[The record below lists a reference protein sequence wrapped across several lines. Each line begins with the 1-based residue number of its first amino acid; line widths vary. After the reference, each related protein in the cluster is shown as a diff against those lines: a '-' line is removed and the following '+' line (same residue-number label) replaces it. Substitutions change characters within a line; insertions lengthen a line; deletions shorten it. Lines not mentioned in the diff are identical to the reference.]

1 MDLNFSSEKLI
12 TQRKLQGLS
21 QDKLA
26 EKSGINIRTLQRI
39 EKNEVKPQPYTLG
52 CLADS
57 LGVRIEDLTAPTP
70 SSLKDENSPRQ
81 LSILHFS
88 ALAGCVIPLGNILT
102 PLFLW
107 LFKKQASDTWNNHAQ
122 KVINFQISWLIYLF
136 VALVLYFTIEQLA
149 FFVFL
154 FPLITIINII
164 VLPAYSGILVIK
176 NKQPFYP
183 LTINFLKYKNANII

>member
-1 MDLNFSSEKLI
+1 MDLKFSSEKLI

-26 EKSGINIRTLQRI
+26 EKAGINIRTLQRI

-52 CLADS
+52 CLANS
-57 LGVRIEDLTAPTP
+57 LGVKIEDLTTP
-70 SSLKDENSPRQ
+70 IEINLPGEKSPQQ

-88 ALAGCVIPLGNILT
+88 ALAGCIIPLGNIFA

-107 LFKKQASDTWNNHAQ
+107 LFEKQTNDTWMYHAQ

-154 FPLITIINII
+154 FPVIAIINII
-164 VLPAYSGILVIK
+164 ILPVYSGILVIK
-176 NKQPFYP
+176 NKRPFYP
-183 LTINFLKYKNANII
+183 LTINFLKYKHENIV

>member
-1 MDLNFSSEKLI
+1 MDINFSSEKLI

-26 EKSGINIRTLQRI
+26 EKAGINIRTLQRI

-57 LGVRIEDLTAPTP
+57 LGLRIEDLTVPMP
-70 SSLKDENSPRQ
+70 ISLTGEISPRQ

-88 ALAGCVIPLGNILT
+88 ALAGCVIPLGNILA

-107 LFKKQASDTWNNHAQ
+107 LFKKQISNTWNNQAQ
-122 KVINFQISWLIYLF
+122 NVINFQISWLIYLF
-136 VALVLYFTIEQLA
+136 ATFILYFTIEQLA
-149 FFVFL
+149 FIVFL
-154 FPLITIINII
+154 FPVITIVNII
-164 VLPAYSGILVIK
+164 LLPVYSGILVIK
-176 NKQPFYP
+176 NRQPFYP
-183 LTINFLKYKNANII
+183 LTINFLKYKHENLI

>member
-26 EKSGINIRTLQRI
+26 EKAGINIRTLQRI

-57 LGVRIEDLTAPTP
+57 LGVRIEDLTNPAAINLTEE
-70 SSLKDENSPRQ
+70 KSPQQ
-81 LSILHFS
+81 LSLLHFS
-88 ALAGCVIPLGNILT
+88 ALTGCIIPLGNILA

-107 LFKKQASDTWNNHAQ
+107 LFKKQTSDAWDSHAK
-122 KVINFQISWLIYLF
+122 KVVNFQISSLLYLF
-136 VALVLYFTIEQLA
+136 VALGLYFTIEQLA
-149 FFVFL
+149 FVVFL
-154 FPLITIINII
+154 LPVITIINII
-164 VLPAYSGILVIK
+164 ILPVYSGILVIK
-176 NKQPFYP
+176 NKRPFYP
-183 LTINFLKYKNANII
+183 LTIKFL

>member
-12 TQRKLQGLS
+12 TQRKLLGLS

-26 EKSGINIRTLQRI
+26 EKAGINIRTLQRI

-57 LGVRIEDLTAPTP
+57 LGVRIEDLTVPMP
-70 SSLKDENSPRQ
+70 ISLTDEKSPRE

-88 ALAGCVIPLGNILT
+88 ALAGCVIPLGNILA

-107 LFKKQASDTWNNHAQ
+107 LFKKQVSDTWNNHAQ

-136 VALVLYFTIEQLA
+136 AILILYFTIEQFA

-154 FPLITIINII
+154 FPVITMINII
-164 VLPAYSGILVIK
+164 LLPVYSGILVIK
-176 NKQPFYP
+176 NRQPFYP
-183 LTINFLKYKNANII
+183 LTINFLKYKHENNI

>member
-1 MDLNFSSEKLI
+1 MDINFSSEKLI

-26 EKSGINIRTLQRI
+26 EKAGINIRTLQRI

-57 LGVRIEDLTAPTP
+57 LGVKIEDLTNSTP
-70 SSLKDENSPRQ
+70 ISLQEEESPRQ
-81 LSILHFS
+81 LSLLHFS
-88 ALAGCVIPLGNILT
+88 ALAGCVIPLGNIIA

-107 LFKKQASDTWNNHAQ
+107 LYKKQTSDTWNNHAK

-136 VALVLYFTIEQLA
+136 VALVLYFTIEQFA

-154 FPLITIINII
+154 FPIITIINILI
-164 VLPAYSGILVIK
+164 LPVYSGILVIK
-176 NKQPFYP
+176 NKLPFYP
-183 LTINFLKYKNANII
+183 LTINFL

>member
-1 MDLNFSSEKLI
+1 MDLNFSSKKLI
-12 TQRKLQGLS
+12 AQRNLQGLS

-26 EKSGINIRTLQRI
+26 EKAGINIRTLQRI

-52 CLADS
+52 RLADS
-57 LGVRIEDLTAPTP
+57 LGVRIEDLTAPNP
-70 SSLKDENSPRQ
+70 SGLTDKKSTRQ

-88 ALAGCVIPLGNILT
+88 ALAGCVIPLGNILA

-107 LFKKQASDTWNNHAQ
+107 LFEKYPSDTWNNHAQ
-122 KVINFQISWLIYLF
+122 KVINFQISWLMYLF

-149 FFVFL
+149 FVVFL
-154 FPLITIINII
+154 FPVIAVINILL
-164 VLPAYSGILVIK
+164 LPLYSGILVIK

-183 LTINFLKYKNANII
+183 LTIDFLKSKHENII

>member
-26 EKSGINIRTLQRI
+26 EKAGINIRTLQRI

-57 LGVRIEDLTAPTP
+57 LGVSIEDLTAPKQ
-70 SSLKDENSPRQ
+70 SSLIGVTSPRQ
-81 LSILHFS
+81 LSVLHFS
-88 ALAGCVIPLGNILT
+88 ALAGCVIPFGNILA

-107 LFKKQASDTWNNHAQ
+107 LFKKQESDTWNNHAQ

-136 VALVLYFTIEQLA
+136 TALVLYFTIEQLA
-149 FFVFL
+149 FIVFL
-154 FPLITIINII
+154 LPAITFINII
-164 VLPAYSGILVIK
+164 LLPAYSGILVTK

-183 LTINFLKYKNANII
+183 LTINFLNYKYENII

>member
-26 EKSGINIRTLQRI
+26 EKAGINIRTLQRI
-39 EKNEVKPQPYTLG
+39 EKNEVKPQLYTLG

-57 LGVRIEDLTAPTP
+57 LGVKIEDLTASTQI
-70 SSLKDENSPRQ
+70 SLKNEKSPRQ

-88 ALAGCVIPLGNILT
+88 ALVGCVVPLGNILA

-107 LFKKQASDTWNNHAQ
+107 LYKRQTSDTWNNHAQ

-136 VALVLYFTIEQLA
+136 VAIVLYFTIEQLA

-154 FPLITIINII
+154 FPIIPIVHII
-164 VLPAYSGILVIK
+164 LLPVYSGILVIK
-176 NKQPFYP
+176 NKLPFYP
-183 LTINFLKYKNANII
+183 LTIHFLKYKHEDSV

>member
-26 EKSGINIRTLQRI
+26 EKAGINIRTLQRI

-52 CLADS
+52 CLANS
-57 LGVRIEDLTAPTP
+57 LGVRIEDLTVTTP
-70 SSLKDENSPRQ
+70 ASSIGEKSSRE

-88 ALAGCVIPLGNILT
+88 ALTGCVIPLGNILA

-136 VALVLYFTIEQLA
+136 VVLILYFSIEQLA
-149 FFVFL
+149 FLVFL
-154 FPLITIINII
+154 FPVITIINII
-164 VLPAYSGILVIK
+164 LLPVYSGILVIK

-183 LTINFLKYKNANII
+183 LTINFFKIQT

>member
-26 EKSGINIRTLQRI
+26 EKAGINIRTLQRI

-70 SSLKDENSPRQ
+70 INITDEKSPRQ

-88 ALAGCVIPLGNILT
+88 ALAGCVIPLGNILA

-107 LFKKQASDTWNNHAQ
+107 LFKNQISEHWNNHAQ

-149 FFVFL
+149 FLVFL
-154 FPLITIINII
+154 FPVII
-164 VLPAYSGILVIK
+164 VIHIILFPVYSGILVIK

-183 LTINFLKYKNANII
+183 LTINLFKYKHENII

>member
-12 TQRKLQGLS
+12 TQRKLKGLS

-26 EKSGINIRTLQRI
+26 EKAGINIRTLQRI
-39 EKNEVKPQPYTLG
+39 EKNEVKPQLYTLG

-57 LGVRIEDLTAPTP
+57 LGVRIEDLTNPIAI
-70 SSLKDENSPRQ
+70 SLPEEKSPRQ
-81 LSILHFS
+81 LSLLHFS
-88 ALAGCVIPLGNILT
+88 ALAGCLIPLGNIIA

-107 LFKKQASDTWNNHAQ
+107 LHKKQTSDIWNNQAQ

-154 FPLITIINII
+154 FPVITIMNILI
-164 VLPAYSGILVIK
+164 LPVYSGILVIK
-176 NKQPFYP
+176 NKPPFYP
-183 LTINFLKYKNANII
+183 LTINFLKNKYENIV

>member
-1 MDLNFSSEKLI
+1 MDLNFSSKKLI
-12 TQRKLQGLS
+12 AQRNLQGLS

-26 EKSGINIRTLQRI
+26 EKAGINIRTLQRI

-52 CLADS
+52 RLADS
-57 LGVRIEDLTAPTP
+57 LGVRIEDLTVPNP
-70 SSLKDENSPRQ
+70 SSLTDKKSPRQ

-88 ALAGCVIPLGNILT
+88 ALAGCVIPLGNILA

-107 LFKKQASDTWNNHAQ
+107 LFEKYPSNTWNNHAQ

-149 FFVFL
+149 FVVFL
-154 FPLITIINII
+154 FPVIAVLNILL
-164 VLPAYSGILVIK
+164 LPLYSGILVIK

-183 LTINFLKYKNANII
+183 LAIDFLKYKHENII

>member
-1 MDLNFSSEKLI
+1 MDLKFSSEKLI

-26 EKSGINIRTLQRI
+26 EKAGINIRTLQRI
-39 EKNEVKPQPYTLG
+39 EKNEVKPQPYTLS
-52 CLADS
+52 CLANS
-57 LGVRIEDLTAPTP
+57 LGVKIEDLTNPTAV
-70 SSLKDENSPRQ
+70 SLTEEKSPRQ
-81 LSILHFS
+81 LSLLHFS
-88 ALAGCVIPLGNILT
+88 ALAGCVIPLGNIIA

-107 LFKKQASDTWNNHAQ
+107 LYKKQTSDTWNNHAQ

-149 FFVFL
+149 FLVFL
-154 FPLITIINII
+154 FPVITILHII
-164 VLPAYSGILVIK
+164 FFPVYSGIRVIN

-183 LTINFLKYKNANII
+183 LSIHFLKLTYEKNI

>member
-1 MDLNFSSEKLI
+1 MDLNFSPEKLI
-12 TQRKLQGLS
+12 TQRKLLGLS

-26 EKSGINIRTLQRI
+26 EKAGINIRTLQRI

-57 LGVRIEDLTAPTP
+57 LGVTIEDLTAPTP
-70 SSLKDENSPRQ
+70 SSITSETSPRQ

-88 ALAGCVIPLGNILT
+88 ALVGCVIPLGNILA

-107 LFKKQASDTWNNHAQ
+107 LLKKQASHTWNSHAQ

-149 FFVFL
+149 FIVFL
-154 FPLITIINII
+154 FPVITFINILL
-164 VLPAYSGILVIK
+164 LPAYSGILVTK

-183 LTINFLKYKNANII
+183 LTINFLKYRNESII

>member
-21 QDKLA
+21 QNKLA
-26 EKSGINIRTLQRI
+26 EKAGINIRTLQRI

-52 CLADS
+52 CLANS
-57 LGVRIEDLTAPTP
+57 LGVKIEDLTDPTP
-70 SSLKDENSPRQ
+70 INLTGEISPRQ

-88 ALAGCVIPLGNILT
+88 AVAGCVIPLGNILA

-107 LFKKQASDTWNNHAQ
+107 LFKKQISESWNDHAQ

-149 FFVFL
+149 FLVFL
-154 FPLITIINII
+154 FPIIVMINILI
-164 VLPAYSGILVIK
+164 LPVYSGFLVMK
-176 NKQPFYP
+176 NKPPFYP
-183 LTINFLKYKNANII
+183 LSIQFLKYKHEKIV